1 MGKYILRR
9 VGTSVLIVF
18 LVSVFAFSLMQ
29 ILPGD
34 PVRISLGESASE
46 EKIQQVREE
55 YNLNKPIIEQ
65 YWLWMKGIFRGY
77 FGHSLLYE
85 EDVTTLIKSKLPVTM
100 SIGVPV
106 LVIASVFGI
115 ALGILTAVK
124 RGTWVDQVITF
135 IANVGIGCPEFWI
148 AILSILVF
156 GIRLKWFATQ
166 GYVSPSDDFG
176 QYLYLAILPVSCLSF
191 RFIAMITRQ
200 TRSNMLD
207 VVHQDYIRTA
217 RANGLSEGR
226 IIFRHA
232 LKNALIPVITIIGLQ
247 VRIIVSGSVII
258 ERIFN
263 IPGLGQLLMRGIT
276 ERDYFI
282 VQACVFVI
290 SLITVG
296 ANLVVDILYGIV
308 DPRVRKSWR

>member
-1 MGKYILRR
+1 MGKYILKRL
-9 VGTSVLIVF
+9 GTSLLIIF
-18 LVSVFAFSLMQ
+18 LVSVFSFSLMH

-46 EKIQQVREE
+46 EKIQQVREA
-55 YNLNKPIIEQ
+55 YNLNKPIVEQ
-65 YWLWMKGIFRGY
+65 YFLWIKGIARGD
-77 FGHSLLYE
+77 FGRSLLYE
-85 EDVTTLIKSKLPVTM
+85 EDVSALIRAKLPITM
-100 SIGVPV
+100 SIGIPV
-106 LVIASVFGI
+106 LVIASVLGI
-115 ALGILTAVK
+115 VFGILTAVK
-124 RGTWVDQVITF
+124 RGTWVDQIITF
-135 IANVGIGCPEFWI
+135 IANIGIGCPEFWI
-148 AILSILVF
+148 AILAILIF
-156 GIRLKWFATQ
+156 GIRLKWLPTQ
-166 GYVSPSDDFG
+166 GYVAPDKDFSK
-176 QYLYLAILPVSCLSF
+176 YLYLAVLPVSCLAF

-207 VVHQDYIRTA
+207 IINQDYIRTA
-217 RANGLSEGR
+217 RANGLAER
-226 IIFRHA
+226 KVIFRHA

-263 IPGLGQLLMRGIT
+263 IPGLGQLLMRGIM

-290 SLITVG
+290 TLITVG

>member
-1 MGKYILRR
+1 MGKYILKRL
-9 VGTSVLIVF
+9 GTSILIVF
-18 LVSVFAFSLMQ
+18 LVSVFAFSLMH

-34 PVRISLGESASE
+34 PVRISLGESATE

-65 YWLWMKGIFRGY
+65 YFLWIKGIFQGD
-77 FGHSLLYE
+77 FGRSLLYE
-85 EDVTTLIKSKLPVTM
+85 EDVTVLIKTKLPITM
-100 SIGVPV
+100 SIGIPV
-106 LVIASVFGI
+106 LVIASVLGI
-115 ALGILTAVK
+115 VLGILTAVK
-124 RGTWVDQVITF
+124 RSTWVDQVITF
-135 IANVGIGCPEFWI
+135 LANIGIGCPEFWI
-148 AILSILVF
+148 AILAIFLF
-156 GIRLKWFATQ
+156 GIRLKWFNTQ
-166 GYVSPSDDFG
+166 GYVAPSEDFAK
-176 QYLYLAILPVSCLSF
+176 YVYLAVLPVTCLAF

-226 IIFRHA
+226 ITFKHA

-258 ERIFN
+258 EKIFN
-263 IPGLGQLLMRGIT
+263 IPGLGQLLMRGIM

-296 ANLVVDILYGIV
+296 TNLVVDILYGVV